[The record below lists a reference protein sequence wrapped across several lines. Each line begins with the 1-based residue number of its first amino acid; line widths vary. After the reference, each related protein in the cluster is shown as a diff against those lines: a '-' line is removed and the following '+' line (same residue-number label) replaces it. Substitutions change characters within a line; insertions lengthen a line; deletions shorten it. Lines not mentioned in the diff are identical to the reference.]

1 MLSYKVKTKNDA
13 QTVLIDIKVYEHINS
28 LKAMQEMDF
37 WNNLR
42 LHSSNGTIVFQKWWG
57 KGQDGK
63 GKVETI
69 YLHKWIAE
77 QFIDKPDNENAYY
90 ATFKNGDKYDCRL
103 ENLVWYT
110 RSELNRM
117 ANYQNETGYK
127 CVRKEGNRYRATVF
141 VNNKLLT
148 IGTFDTAEQAAIAY
162 NEKAHEL
169 LADKV
174 KRINK
179 IKPTTNK
186 LNQKQP

>member
-1 MLSYKVKTKNDA
+1 MLYYKVKTKNGA
-13 QTVLIDIKVYEHINS
+13 QTVLVDTDVYEHINS
-28 LKAMQEMDF
+28 LKAMQAMDF

-42 LHSSNGTIVFQKWWG
+42 LHATNGTVVFQKWWG

-77 QFIDKPDNENAYY
+77 QFITKPDDTTAYY
-90 ATFKNGDKYDCRL
+90 ASFKNGDKYDCRL

-110 RSELNRM
+110 RSELNRV
-117 ANYQNETGYK
+117 AKYQNESGYK
-127 CVRKEGNRYRATVF
+127 GVRKEGNRYRATIF
-141 VNNKLLT
+141 VNSKLQN
-148 IGTFDTAEQAAIAY
+148 IGSFETAEQAAIAY
-162 NEKAHEL
+162 NEKAQEL

-179 IKPTTNK
+179 VKAAPRLAAK
-186 LNQKQP
+186 